1 MSCQLPYPASQSFNS
16 VPHTASVTHS
26 TQSTFYQCLS
36 STLKSSRLKLWL
48 SHLFSLEW
56 WISLLAGTGRPFRSI
71 RNCLWMFSLYLVPG
85 TLIAQ
90 YLPLRYSGK
99 RISSHVQG
107 NIVNQTS
114 VQHDPPHMH
123 PPSNLWGSSPLKGG
137 VHPSL
142 HCHCQP
148 PSW

>member
-1 MSCQLPYPASQSFNS
+1 MWWWLQCHVSYPTQPLSHSTH
-16 VPHTASVTHS
+16 HTASVTHS

-36 STLKSSRLKLWL
+36 STLKSSRLKLL

-71 RNCLWMFSLYLVPG
+71 HNCLWMFSWYLVPVP
-85 TLIAQ
+85 TSQ
-90 YLPLRYSGK
+90 VLRK

-114 VQHDPPHMH
+114 VQHDPANMH

-137 VHPSL
+137 VHPNL

>member
-1 MSCQLPYPASQSFNS
+1 MVCVVVATCHVRYPTQPLS
-16 VPHTASVTHS
+16 HS
-26 TQSTFYQCLS
+26 TQSLTQLQS
-36 STLKSSRLKLWL
+36 LTQRNQ
-48 SHLFSLEW
+48 LFINGMVDLPPCW
-56 WISLLAGTGRPFRSI
+56 HWQAIQIHPQLLVDV
-71 RNCLWMFSLYLVPG
+71 LLVPG
-85 TLIAQ
+85 PWHSDYPVPTSQ
-90 YLPLRYSGK
+90 VLRK
-99 RISSHVQG
+99 WISSHVQG

-137 VHPSL
+137 VHPSF